1 MPLCYLIG
9 AGDCTEQVHPRP
21 GDLLIAVDGGAMH
34 LQRMGLEGHL
44 FVGDGDSCPQP
55 HRAGTALLYPTRKDD
70 TDMLLA
76 YRAGRERGYHRFCV
90 LGGTGGARI
99 DHTVANLQMLLR
111 AARAGDEMTLVC
123 AGQMAQVLHQGSL
136 EFPEKRRGYLS
147 VFAMGGAATGV
158 TLRHVSYPLAGA
170 TLEEIY
176 PLGVSNAFLP
186 GEKACVTVAQ
196 GSLLLIW
203 EQTWEAY
210 EEERV

>member
-21 GDLLIAVDGGAMH
+21 GDLLIAVDGGEMH
-34 LQRMGLEGHL
+34 LRWMGLKEDL

-55 HRAGTALLYPTRKDD
+55 YQAGMAILHPTRKDD

-76 YRAGRERGYHRFCV
+76 YRAGRERGYRHFCV

-99 DHTVANLQMLLR
+99 DHTVANLQMLLC

-123 AGQMAQVLHQGSL
+123 AGQMAQVLHQGRL
-136 EFPEKRRGYLS
+136 EFSEKRSGYLS
-147 VFAMGGAATGV
+147 VFAMGGAAMGV
-158 TLRHVSYPLAGA
+158 TLRHVSYSLEGA
-170 TLEEIY
+170 TLEEAY

-186 GEKACVTVAQ
+186 GEKACVAVER

-203 EQTWEAY
+203 EQTWAEY